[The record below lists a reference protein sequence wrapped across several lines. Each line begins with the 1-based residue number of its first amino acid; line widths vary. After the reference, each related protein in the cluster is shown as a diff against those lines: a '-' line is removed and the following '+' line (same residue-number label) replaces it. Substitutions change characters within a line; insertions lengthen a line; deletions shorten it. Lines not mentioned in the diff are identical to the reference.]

1 MHVERGARPI
11 RTYVVMSRRKG
22 PTSIERLIADDIEAM
37 DLTQESLAETLHVTQ
52 ASISKNGA
60 AV

>member
-1 MHVERGARPI
+1 MMISE
-11 RTYVVMSRRKG
+11 TG
-22 PTSIERLIADDIEAM
+22 PAQLREAM

-60 AV
+60 AWSGRLTASAARTTLESRGYSWA